1 MDYASETDNPSSK
14 SVKIDGKQL
23 DKARRIVHQKLS
35 PFHFQIKTYCVY
47 DTNSPTD
54 NPSLVWETAI
64 TRRKHVKSNE
74 VKENENQ

>member
-23 DKARRIVHQKLS
+23 DEARRMVHQKLS

-64 TRRKHVKSNE
+64 HTKKTCLVK
-74 VKENENQ
+74 